1 MEIIKTVPENVSK
14 TRLDKVCSEIFDDFS
29 RSQLKKWILEGRILL
44 NNEIALPKDLVNK
57 NDEISLDPVSE
68 DKISWQA
75 EDISFEVI
83 FENKDYLIINKPFNL
98 VMHPGAGCNHGT
110 LANGLLFYYPE
121 LKTIPRAGI
130 VHRLDK
136 DTSGILL
143 VARTERF
150 RNYFV
155 QLLQERKVKKLYKAV
170 VVGKTIG
177 SFEIS
182 EPIGRDKNN
191 RTKMSIRSNGKDAL
205 TFVKLNESL
214 NNYSLLDVRIETGRT
229 HQIRVHLSNK
239 KLPIIGDKTYNP
251 SNNVAKETPKELIE
265 TIRTFPRQ
273 ALHSYQLSFMDMD
286 TDEMISFVAPLPD
299 DIKKLIETLKKH
311 T

>member
-155 QLLQERKVKKLYKAV
+155 QLLQERKVKKIYKAV

>member
-83 FENKDYLIINKPFNL
+83 FKNKDYLIINKPFNL

-229 HQIRVHLSNK
+229 HQIRVHLGSK

-251 SNNVAKETPKELIE
+251 SNNIAKETPKELIE

-273 ALHSYQLSFMDMD
+273 ALHSYQLSFMNMD
-286 TDEMISFVAPLPD
+286 SDEMVSFVAPLPD
-299 DIKKLIETLKKH
+299 DIQKLLKTLKKH

>member
-68 DKISWQA
+68 DKIAWEA

-191 RTKMSIRSNGKDAL
+191 RIKMSIRSNGKDAL

-229 HQIRVHLSNK
+229 HQIRVHLGNK

-251 SNNVAKETPKELIE
+251 SNNIAKETPKELIE
-265 TIRTFPRQ
+265 IIRTFPRQ

-286 TDEMISFVAPLPD
+286 TDEMMSFVAPLPD

>member
-1 MEIIKTVPENVSK
+1 MEIIKTVPENISK
-14 TRLDKVCSEIFDDFS
+14 SRLDKVCSEIFDDFS

-68 DKISWQA
+68 DKIAWEA

-98 VMHPGAGCNHGT
+98 VMHPGAGCNQGT
-110 LANGLLFYYPE
+110 LANGLLFFYPE
-121 LKTIPRAGI
+121 LKTISRAGI

-143 VARTERF
+143 VAKTERF
-150 RNYFV
+150 RNYFI

-170 VVGKTIG
+170 VVGKTVG

-182 EPIGRDKNN
+182 EPIGRDRNN
-191 RTKMSIRSNGKDAL
+191 RTKMSIRSDGKEAL

-229 HQIRVHLSNK
+229 HQIRVHLGNK

-251 SNNVAKETPKELIE
+251 SNNIAKETPKELIE

-286 TDEMISFVAPLPD
+286 TDEMMSFVAPLPD

>member
-286 TDEMISFVAPLPD
+286 TDEMMSFSAPLPD

>member
-1 MEIIKTVPENVSK
+1 MEIIKTVPANVSK

-57 NDEISLDPVSE
+57 NDEISLDPISE
-68 DKISWQA
+68 DKIAWEA

-110 LANGLLFYYPE
+110 LANGLLFYYPD

-182 EPIGRDKNN
+182 EPIGRDRNN

-286 TDEMISFVAPLPD
+286 TDEMMSFSAPLSD

-311 T
+311 A

>member
-1 MEIIKTVPENVSK
+1 MEIIKTVPENVTK
-14 TRLDKVCSEIFDDFS
+14 ARLDKVCSEIFEDFS

-44 NNEIALPKDLVNK
+44 NNEIALPKDLVSK
-57 NDEISLDPVSE
+57 NDEISLNPVSE
-68 DKISWQA
+68 EKISWQA
-75 EDISFEVI
+75 EDISFDVM

-98 VMHPGAGCNHGT
+98 VMHPGAGCNKGT

-121 LKTIPRAGI
+121 LKNLPRAGI

-143 VARTERF
+143 VARSEKF

-182 EPIGRDKNN
+182 EPIGRDRKN
-191 RTKMSIRSNGKDAL
+191 RTKMSIRSDGKEAL

-214 NNYSLLDVRIETGRT
+214 INYSLLDVRIETGRT
-229 HQIRVHLSNK
+229 HQIRVHLGSK

-251 SNNVAKETPKELIE
+251 SNNIAKETPKELIE

-273 ALHSYQLSFMDMD
+273 ALHSYQLSFMNMD
-286 TDEMISFVAPLPD
+286 SDEMVSFVAPLPD
-299 DIKKLIETLKKH
+299 DIQKLLKTLKKH

>member
-57 NDEISLDPVSE
+57 NDEISLDPISE
-68 DKISWQA
+68 DKIAWEA

-205 TFVKLNESL
+205 TFVKLNKSL

-286 TDEMISFVAPLPD
+286 TDEMMSFSAPLSD

>member
-143 VARTERF
+143 VARTEKF

-286 TDEMISFVAPLPD
+286 TDEMMSFSAPLSD
-299 DIKKLIETLKKH
+299 DIKKLIETIKKH

>member
-83 FENKDYLIINKPFNL
+83 FKNKDYLIINKPFNL

-265 TIRTFPRQ
+265 TIRNFPRQ

-286 TDEMISFVAPLPD
+286 TDEMMSFSAPLSD

>member
-1 MEIIKTVPENVSK
+1 MEIIKTVPENISK
-14 TRLDKVCSEIFDDFS
+14 SRLDKVCSEIFDDFS

-44 NNEIALPKDLVNK
+44 NNEIALPKDLVSK
-57 NDEISLDPVSE
+57 NDEISLNPVSE
-68 DKISWQA
+68 EKISWQA
-75 EDISFEVI
+75 EDISFDVI

-155 QLLQERKVKKLYKAV
+155 QLLHERKVKKLYKAV

-286 TDEMISFVAPLPD
+286 TDEMMSFSAPLPD

>member
-155 QLLQERKVKKLYKAV
+155 QLLQERKVKKIYKAV

-286 TDEMISFVAPLPD
+286 TDEMMSFSAPLSD
-299 DIKKLIETLKKH
+299 DIKKLIETIKKH

>member
-68 DKISWQA
+68 DKIAWEA

-205 TFVKLNESL
+205 TFVKLNKSL

-286 TDEMISFVAPLPD
+286 TDEMMSFSAPLSN

>member
-68 DKISWQA
+68 DKIAWEA

-98 VMHPGAGCNHGT
+98 VMHPGAGFNHGT

-155 QLLQERKVKKLYKAV
+155 KLLQERKVKKLYKAV

-191 RTKMSIRSNGKDAL
+191 RIKMTIRSNGKDAL

-286 TDEMISFVAPLPD
+286 TDEMMSFSAPLSD

>member
-14 TRLDKVCSEIFDDFS
+14 ARLDKVCSEIFDDFS

-44 NNEIALPKDLVNK
+44 NNEIALPKDLVSK
-57 NDEISLDPVSE
+57 NDEISLNPVSE
-68 DKISWQA
+68 EKISWQA
-75 EDISFEVI
+75 EDISFDVI

-98 VMHPGAGCNHGT
+98 VMHPGAGCNQGT
-110 LANGLLFYYPE
+110 LANGLLFFYPE

-143 VARTERF
+143 VAKTERF

-170 VVGKTIG
+170 VVGKTVG

-182 EPIGRDKNN
+182 EPIGRDRNN
-191 RTKMSIRSNGKDAL
+191 RTKMSIRSDGKEAL

-229 HQIRVHLSNK
+229 HQIRVHLGNK

-251 SNNVAKETPKELIE
+251 SNNIAKETPKELIE

-286 TDEMISFVAPLPD
+286 TDEMMSFVAPLTD
-299 DIKKLIETLKKH
+299 DIKKLIKTLKKH

>member
-68 DKISWQA
+68 DKIAWEA

-98 VMHPGAGCNHGT
+98 VMHPGAGCNQGT
-110 LANGLLFYYPE
+110 LANGLLFYYPD

-286 TDEMISFVAPLPD
+286 TDEMMSFSAPLSD

>member
-1 MEIIKTVPENVSK
+1 MEIIKTVPANVSK

-265 TIRTFPRQ
+265 TIRNFPRQ

-286 TDEMISFVAPLPD
+286 TDEMMSFSAPLSD
-299 DIKKLIETLKKH
+299 DIKKLIETIKKH

>member
-98 VMHPGAGCNHGT
+98 VMHPGAGCNQGT
-110 LANGLLFYYPE
+110 LANGLLFFYPE

-143 VARTERF
+143 VAKTEKF
-150 RNYFV
+150 RNYFI

-170 VVGKTIG
+170 VVGKTVG

-182 EPIGRDKNN
+182 EPIGRDRNN
-191 RTKMSIRSNGKDAL
+191 RTKMSIRSDGKEAL

-286 TDEMISFVAPLPD
+286 TDEMMSFSAPLSD

>member
-1 MEIIKTVPENVSK
+1 MEIIKTVPANVSK

-68 DKISWQA
+68 DKIAWEA

-286 TDEMISFVAPLPD
+286 TDEMMSFSATLSD

>member
-1 MEIIKTVPENVSK
+1 MEIIKTVPENISK
-14 TRLDKVCSEIFDDFS
+14 SRLDKVCSEIFDDFS

-44 NNEIALPKDLVNK
+44 NNEIALPKDLVSK
-57 NDEISLDPVSE
+57 NDEISLNPVSE
-68 DKISWQA
+68 EKISWQA
-75 EDISFEVI
+75 EDISFDVI

-98 VMHPGAGCNHGT
+98 VMHPGAGCNQGT
-110 LANGLLFYYPE
+110 LANGLLFFYPE

-143 VARTERF
+143 VAKTEKF
-150 RNYFV
+150 RNYFI

-170 VVGKTIG
+170 VVGKTVG

-182 EPIGRDKNN
+182 EPIGRDRNN
-191 RTKMSIRSNGKDAL
+191 RTKMSIRSDGKEAL

-214 NNYSLLDVRIETGRT
+214 NNYSLLDVKIETGRT
-229 HQIRVHLSNK
+229 HQIRVHLGNK

-251 SNNVAKETPKELIE
+251 SNNIAKETPKELIE

-286 TDEMISFVAPLPD
+286 TDEMMSFVAPLPD

>member
-14 TRLDKVCSEIFDDFS
+14 ARLDKVCSEIFEDFS

-44 NNEIALPKDLVNK
+44 NNEIALPKDLVSK
-57 NDEISLDPVSE
+57 NDEISLNPVSE
-68 DKISWQA
+68 EKISWQA
-75 EDISFEVI
+75 EDISFDVI

-98 VMHPGAGCNHGT
+98 VMHPGAGCNQGT

-121 LKTIPRAGI
+121 LKNLPRAGI

-143 VARTERF
+143 VARSEKF

-182 EPIGRDKNN
+182 EPIGRDRNN
-191 RTKMSIRSNGKDAL
+191 RTKMSIRSDGKEAI

-214 NNYSLLDVRIETGRT
+214 INYSLLDVRIETGRT
-229 HQIRVHLSNK
+229 HQIRVHLGSK

-251 SNNVAKETPKELIE
+251 SNNIAKETPKELIE

-273 ALHSYQLSFMDMD
+273 ALHSYQLSFMNMD
-286 TDEMISFVAPLPD
+286 SDEMVSFVAPLPD
-299 DIKKLIETLKKH
+299 DIQKLIKTLKKH

>member
-286 TDEMISFVAPLPD
+286 TDEMMSFSAPLSD
-299 DIKKLIETLKKH
+299 DIKKLIETIKKH

>member
-57 NDEISLDPVSE
+57 NDEISLNPVSE
-68 DKISWQA
+68 NKISWQA
-75 EDISFEVI
+75 EDISFEVMV
-83 FENKDYLIINKPFNL
+83 EHEDYLIINKPFNL
-98 VMHPGAGCNHGT
+98 VMHPGAGCKQGT

-121 LKTIPRAGI
+121 LKNIPRAGI

-150 RNYFV
+150 RNFFV
-155 QLLQERKVKKLYKAV
+155 KLLQERKVQKVYKAV
-170 VVGKTIG
+170 VVGKVIG
-177 SFEIS
+177 SFEITES
-182 EPIGRDKNN
+182 IGRDRNN
-191 RTKMSIRSNGKDAL
+191 RTKMSIRSDGKEAL
-205 TFVKLNESL
+205 TFVKLNESYK
-214 NNYSLLDVRIETGRT
+214 NYSLLDVKIETGRT
-229 HQIRVHLSNK
+229 HQIRVHLVSK
-239 KLPIIGDKTYNP
+239 KLPIIGDKTYNS
-251 SNNVAKETPKELIE
+251 SNNVAKETPKELIG
-265 TIRTFPRQ
+265 TIRAFPRQ
-273 ALHSYQLSFMDMD
+273 ALHSHQLSFMDMN
-286 TDEMISFVAPLPD
+286 TDEMMSFQAPFPD
-299 DIKKLIETLKKH
+299 DIKKLIETIKKH

>member
-1 MEIIKTVPENVSK
+1 MEIIKTVPENISK
-14 TRLDKVCSEIFDDFS
+14 SRLDKVCSEIFDDFS

-44 NNEIALPKDLVNK
+44 NNEIALPKDLVSK
-57 NDEISLDPVSE
+57 NDEISLNPVSKE
-68 DKISWQA
+68 KISWQA
-75 EDISFEVI
+75 EDISFDVI

-98 VMHPGAGCNHGT
+98 VMHPGAGCNQGT
-110 LANGLLFYYPE
+110 LANGLLFFYPE

-143 VARTERF
+143 VAKTEKF
-150 RNYFV
+150 RNYFI

-170 VVGKTIG
+170 VVGKTVG

-182 EPIGRDKNN
+182 EPIGRDRNN
-191 RTKMSIRSNGKDAL
+191 RTKMSIRSDGKEAL

-229 HQIRVHLSNK
+229 HQIRVHLGNK

-251 SNNVAKETPKELIE
+251 SNNIAKETPKELIE

-286 TDEMISFVAPLPD
+286 TDEMMSFVAPLPD